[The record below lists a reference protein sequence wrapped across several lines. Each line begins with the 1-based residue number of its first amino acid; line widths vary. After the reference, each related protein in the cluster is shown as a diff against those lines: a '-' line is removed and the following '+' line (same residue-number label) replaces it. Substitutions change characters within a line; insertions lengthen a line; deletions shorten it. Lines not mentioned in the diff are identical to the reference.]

1 MDRFNPEAPNDKV
14 YKYTCR
20 ANDYFERQLYV
31 DAIQDY
37 TRAIS
42 AIVQADD
49 HHYSA
54 LLHSNRS
61 AAHFKLKNWEYAEKD
76 AIETIKLEP
85 EWAKGYFR
93 RAEALAQQGQYEK
106 AIELYKVALEKEP
119 DNSDISSRIAKALI
133 ESDNAKMGFRVIQL
147 IPGRDICT
155 ERSIKNPI
163 QNRIYEFAQIMR
175 NIIYVIVDLE
185 TRHCIVVDAC
195 WDVDGILKF
204 IQDQGYT
211 LVSAVVTHYHFDH
224 VGGSPPPPYDN
235 IPIKVSGLATL
246 LKRLPHIK
254 AYVHPKD
261 IPYIAQAN
269 PSIPDNRMVPTGTEV
284 TETLNIGKCTKVRFI
299 HTPGHSPGSQAL
311 LINHSRLVVGDTL
324 LCGLCGRTDLP
335 GGDRVMMEKTLRHT
349 LGSLDDRV
357 VVYPGHDYGY
367 EWSTIGI
374 EREKGC
380 LGEDLVGFEPR
391 MMIDEEKVPTK
402 TIPKRRSMLSSF
414 GAGFKNKDKGHWF
427 FNG

>member
-1 MDRFNPEAPNDKV
+1 MDKFNPEAPNDKV

-49 HHYSA
+49 DHYCA

-61 AAHFKLKNWEYAEKD
+61 AAHYRLKNWEYAEND

-106 AIELYKVALEKEP
+106 AIEFYKIALEKVGWRNNSGNPERWRSLKNCYQEP
-119 DNSDISSRIAKALI
+119 DNPDISSRIAKALI
-133 ESDNAKMGFRVIQL
+133 ESDNAKMGFQVIQL

-175 NIIYVIVDLE
+175 NIIYVVVDLE
-185 TRHCIVVDAC
+185 TRHCIVVDAYMN
-195 WDVDGILKF
+195 DDTFL
-204 IQDQGYT
+204 
-211 LVSAVVTHYHFDH
+211 AA
-224 VGGSPPPPYDN
+224 GSPPPPYDN

-269 PSIPDNRMVPTGTEV
+269 PSILDNRMVPTGTEV
-284 TETLNIGKCTKVRFI
+284 TETLNIGKSTKVRFI

-311 LINHSRLVVGDTL
+311 LINHSRLIVGDTL

-335 GGDRVMMEKTLRHT
+335 GGDRVMMEETLRHT

-391 MMIDEEKVPTK
+391 PIIDEEKVVTK
-402 TIPKRRSMLSSF
+402 NIPKRRSMLSSL
-414 GAGFKNKDKGHWF
+414 GAGLKNKDKGHWF

>member
-1 MDRFNPEAPNDKV
+1 MDEYNPEAPNDKV

-20 ANDYFERQLYV
+20 ANDYFERQLYTE
-31 DAIQDY
+31 AIQDY
-37 TRAIS
+37 SRAIT
-42 AIVQADD
+42 AIAETDD
-49 HHYSA
+49 THFAA

-61 AAHFKLKNWEYAEKD
+61 ASYFKLKNWEQAEKD
-76 AIETIKLEP
+76 AAETIRLEP
-85 EWAKGYFR
+85 TWAKGYFR
-93 RAEALAQQGQYEK
+93 QAEALAQREQYEK
-106 AIELYKVALEKEP
+106 AIDMYKTALEKEP
-119 DNSDISSRIAKALI
+119 HNMEISSRIAKILI
-133 ESDNAKMGFRVIQL
+133 DKDNTNMGFQVLQL
-147 IPGRDICT
+147 IPGRDICI

-175 NIIYVIVDLE
+175 NIIYVIVD
-185 TRHCIVVDAC
+185 TDTKHCIVVDAC

-204 IQDQGYT
+204 IHDQGYT

-254 AYVHPKD
+254 AYVHPLD

-269 PSIPDNRMVPTGTEV
+269 PSIPANRLVPTFTEV
-284 TETLNIGKCTKVRFI
+284 TETMNVGKRTKVRFI

-311 LINHSRLVVGDTL
+311 LINRSRLVVGDTL

-335 GGDRVMMEKTLRHT
+335 GGDRRMMEKTLRHT

-380 LGEDLVGFEPR
+380 LGEDLVGFDPR
-391 MMIDEEKVPTK
+391 PTDSEKGARPGVQ
-402 TIPKRRSMLSSF
+402 KRRSMLSTL
-414 GAGFKNKDKGHWF
+414 GANLKNKDKGHWF